1 MKKTLH
7 WVLGSLVTLGL
18 TLPAQALNDSTTE
31 RGIDVRQLH
40 APPYNLTGKKVA
52 IGQVEIGRPSK
63 FGLDK
68 IPPKR
73 RIVNVAGVFYRDQAA
88 RSEDADRH
96 ADLVAAV
103 MVSQD
108 KYLRGVAPDANLY
121 ASAVGS
127 AGQPQ
132 ECLAAQ
138 HVAQQQ
144 NGEVRAIN
152 FSFGEPLRRDDRSN
166 PTLDGNALLT
176 RCIDWSSRVH
186 NTLYV
191 IAGNQGSG
199 GIQIPTD
206 HYNGITVAATRR
218 FGEEFAKLSFSN
230 LSALP
235 EGIGQT
241 LIRQEINQGARRA
254 ISLVAPGG
262 GINLYTAEG
271 QIRPIS
277 GTSFAA
283 PHVTATVAV
292 LQELSDR
299 HIQAGQARW
308 SETARQPEV
317 MKAVLLNAADKVRD
331 PGDGSYLGMTRT
343 VLGKNHANWL
353 TGDAARN
360 NTIPLDIQ
368 LGTGHLNAARA
379 YEQFQAGQWQAGES
393 VPAIAWAY
401 DTAAIGTSQDYELAS
416 PLSAG
421 TYASVS
427 LAWQRQV
434 MLNDRNGNGQ
444 YDADEDFRDRGLN
457 DLNLY
462 LMPADATD
470 IRQAVCASNSAVDSV
485 EHIFCAIPQTG
496 RYKIRV
502 VYDQQV
508 NNPEQAYGLAW
519 WTAAAK

>member
-1 MKKTLH
+1 MNRTLH
-7 WVLGSLVTLGL
+7 WVVGGMAVLGL

-31 RGIDVRQLH
+31 HGIDARRLH

-68 IPPKR
+68 VPPKR
-73 RIVNVAGVFYRDQAA
+73 RIVHVAGVFYRDQPA
-88 RSEDADRH
+88 RSEDHVDNH
-96 ADLVAAV
+96 AELVAAV

-108 KYLRGVAPDANLY
+108 KHLQGVAPDANLY
-121 ASAVGS
+121 ASAVGPAS
-127 AGQPQ
+127 QVA

-144 NGEVRAIN
+144 NNTVRAIN
-152 FSFGEPLRRDDRSN
+152 FSFGEPLRRDERSN
-166 PTLDGNALLT
+166 PVLDGNALLS
-176 RCIDWSSRVH
+176 RCVDWSARVH

-191 IAGNQGSG
+191 IAGNQGGG
-199 GIQIPTD
+199 GIQLPTD

-218 FGEEFAKLSFSN
+218 WDGEFAKLSFSN

-235 EGIGQT
+235 EGIGRT
-241 LIRQEINQGARRA
+241 LILQEINQGSRRA

-262 GINLYTAEG
+262 GINLYTSSG
-271 QIRPIS
+271 KIRPIS

-299 HIQAGQARW
+299 RLGQARW
-308 SETARQPEV
+308 GEAAQRQEV
-317 MKAVLLNAADKVRD
+317 MKAVLLNAADKVKD
-331 PGDGSYLGMTRT
+331 PGDGRYLGMLRT
-343 VLGKNHANWL
+343 ILGKNHENWL
-353 TGDAARN
+353 DGDAFRN
-360 NTIPLDIQ
+360 TTTPLDIQ
-368 LGTGHLNAARA
+368 LGTGQLNAYRA
-379 YEQFQAGQWQAGES
+379 YQQFEAGQWQAGET

-401 DTAAIGTSQDYELAS
+401 DTVTSGSAQDYVLEA
-416 PLSAG
+416 PLQGGSF
-421 TYASVS
+421 ASVS

-434 MLNDRNGNGQ
+434 LLRDRNGNGQ
-444 YDADEDFRDRGLN
+444 FDEDETFQDRGLN

-462 LMPADATD
+462 LLPAEANDV
-470 IRQAVCASNSAVDSV
+470 RQSVCASNSAVDSV
-485 EHIFCAIPQTG
+485 EHFFCEVPRTG

-502 VYDQQV
+502 VYDQQL
-508 NNPEQAYGLAW
+508 NDPEQAYGLAW
-519 WTAAAK
+519 WTVAAQ

>member
-7 WVLGSLVTLGL
+7 WVLGSFVTLGL
-18 TLPAQALNDSTTE
+18 TLPAQALNDSTTA

-40 APPYNLTGKKVA
+40 APPHNLTGKKVA

-68 IPPKR
+68 VPPKH
-73 RIVNVAGVFYRDQAA
+73 RIVQVAEVFYRNQAA
-88 RSEDADRH
+88 RAADADRH

-152 FSFGEPLRRDDRSN
+152 FSFGEPLRRDERRN

-186 NTLYV
+186 DTLYV

-206 HYNGITVAATRR
+206 HYNGITVAATKR
-218 FGEEFAKLSFSN
+218 FEGEFAKLSFSN

-235 EGIGQT
+235 DGIGRT

-262 GINLYTAEG
+262 GIKLYDANG
-271 QIRPIS
+271 QIQPIS

-292 LQELSDR
+292 LQELADR
-299 HIQAGQARW
+299 RLGQARW
-308 SETARQPEV
+308 GAASRHAEV

-343 VLGKNHANWL
+343 ILGKNHEDWL
-353 TGDAARN
+353 AGDAARN
-360 NTIPLDIQ
+360 STIPLDIQ

-379 YEQFQAGQWQAGES
+379 YEQFRAGQWQAGEA
-393 VPAIAWAY
+393 VPGVAWAY
-401 DTAAIGTSQDYELAS
+401 DTATLDSHQDYELAA

-421 TYASVS
+421 AYASMS

-434 MLNDRNGNGQ
+434 ELNDRNGNGQ
-444 YDADEDFRDRGLN
+444 YDAGETFLDRGLN

-462 LMPADATD
+462 LMPIDATD
-470 IRQAVCASNSAVDSV
+470 IRQAVCSSDSAVDSV
-485 EHIFCAIPQTG
+485 EHLFCPIPQTG

-502 VYDQQV
+502 AYDQQV
-508 NNPEQAYGLAW
+508 NDPTQAYGLAW